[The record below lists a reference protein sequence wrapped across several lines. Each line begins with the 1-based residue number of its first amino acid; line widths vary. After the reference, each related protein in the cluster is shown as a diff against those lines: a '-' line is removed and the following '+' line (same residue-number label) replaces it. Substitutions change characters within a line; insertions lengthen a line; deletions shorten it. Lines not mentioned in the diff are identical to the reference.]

1 MKADKSQRN
10 DNNRIKYLFVVAL
23 CLLAIAIGIKQATAA
38 YLSISNMKAVAST
51 NENEALFNSNYLYG
65 YKSAPS
71 SIATNTIELNGVG
84 DQVSF
89 NVSIFNYHKQDINLV
104 SQNDIT
110 YDLTVEVT
118 GSQSS
123 NYSAYKVNG
132 TAVGSNWKYSLPN
145 ITLQGRKAAVKN
157 YMITMPTEDLDY
169 AQIKVMATVRTVSG
183 GAGTNIYCLA
193 AILAPSRHSQV
204 VSPTV
209 SGRLVESDN
218 NSDNNIGDY
227 DAYNYEITVG
237 GSASTVELKWNS
249 DVVEIDPFVA
259 GELKEPTTNG
269 NVTTAKLNLDVGTR
283 VIQFYRTAGMSKP
296 SRWTDLGLSVSKA
309 K

>member
-23 CLLAIAIGIKQATAA
+23 CLLAIAIGIRQATAA

-123 NYSAYKVNG
+123 NYSAYKVNEE
-132 TAVGSNWKYSLPN
+132 AVGSDWKYSSSG
-145 ITLQGRKAAVKN
+145 ITLKGRKAAVNN

-169 AQIKVMATVRTVSG
+169 AQIKVMATVKAVSG
-183 GAGTNIYCLA
+183 GTGTNIYCLA

-204 VSPTV
+204 ASPTV
-209 SGRLVESDN
+209 SGRIVESGD
-218 NSDNNIGDY
+218 IRDY

-237 GSASTVELKWNS
+237 GSASTVMLSWRS
-249 DVVEIDPFVA
+249 DVIEIDPFVA
-259 GELKEPTTNG
+259 GELKEATTSG
-269 NVTTAKLNLDVGTR
+269 NVTTAKLKLDVGTR
-283 VIQFYRTAGMSKP
+283 VIQFYRKNPENP
-296 SRWTDLGLSVSKA
+296 SDWSDLGLSVRKA
-309 K
+309 SS

>member
-71 SIATNTIELNGVG
+71 SIAINTIELNGVG

-132 TAVGSNWKYSLPN
+132 TTVGSEWKYSLDN
-145 ITLQGRKAAVKN
+145 ITLKGRKAAVNN

-169 AQIKVMATVRTVSG
+169 AQIKVIATVRTVSG
-183 GAGTNIYCLA
+183 GTGTNIYCLA

-218 NSDNNIGDY
+218 SIGDY

-283 VIQFYRTAGMSKP
+283 VIQFYRKNPVKP
-296 SRWTDLGLSVSKA
+296 SSWTDLGLSVSKA

>member
-51 NENEALFNSNYLYG
+51 NENEALLNSNYLYG

-71 SIATNTIELNGVG
+71 SIAINTIELNGVG

-123 NYSAYKVNG
+123 NYSAYKVNEI
-132 TAVGSNWKYSLPN
+132 AVGSDWKYSLPN
-145 ITLQGRKAAVKN
+145 ITLKGRKAAVNN

-169 AQIKVMATVRTVSG
+169 AQIKVIATVKTVSG
-183 GAGTNIYCLA
+183 GTGTNIYCLA

-204 VSPTV
+204 ALPTV
-209 SGRLVESDN
+209 SGRLVDSDN
-218 NSDNNIGDY
+218 NDNNIGDY

-259 GELKEPTTNG
+259 GELKEATTNR

-283 VIQFYRTAGMSKP
+283 VIQFYRKNPEKP
-296 SRWTDLGLSVSKA
+296 SSWDDLGISVSKA

>member
-1 MKADKSQRN
+1 MKTDKSQRN

-71 SIATNTIELNGVG
+71 SIAINTIELNGVG

-123 NYSAYKVNG
+123 NYSAYKVNKI
-132 TAVGSNWKYSLPN
+132 AVGSDWKYSLPN
-145 ITLQGRKAAVKN
+145 ITLKGRKAAVNN

-169 AQIKVMATVRTVSG
+169 AQIKVIATVKTVSG
-183 GAGTNIYCLA
+183 GTGTNIYCLA

-209 SGRLVESDN
+209 SGRIVESGD
-218 NSDNNIGDY
+218 IRDY

-237 GSASTVELKWNS
+237 GSASTVVLSWRS
-249 DVVEIDPFVA
+249 DVIEIDPFVA

-283 VIQFYRTAGMSKP
+283 VIQFYRKNPKKP
-296 SRWTDLGLSVSKA
+296 SSWDDLGLSVSKA

>member
-1 MKADKSQRN
+1 MKTDKSQRN

-71 SIATNTIELNGVG
+71 SIATNTVEINGAGSEVR
-84 DQVSF
+84 F
-89 NVSIFNYHKQDINLV
+89 NISIFNYHKQDINLV
-104 SQNDIT
+104 SQSDIT

-118 GSQSS
+118 GSQSG
-123 NYSAYKVNG
+123 NYSAYRVND
-132 TAVGSNWKYSLPN
+132 TSVGSDGSLT
-145 ITLQGRKAAVKN
+145 IRDVTLKGRKAGINN

-169 AQIKVMATVRTVSG
+169 AQIKVMATVKAVSG
-183 GAGTNIYCLA
+183 GTGTNIYCLA
-193 AILAPSRHSQV
+193 AMIAPSKRSQV
-204 VSPTV
+204 ASPSV
-209 SGRLVESDN
+209 DGKLVEK
-218 NSDNNIGDY
+218 GDLTEY

-237 GSASTVELKWNS
+237 GNASEVELSWNS
-249 DVVEIDPFVA
+249 NIVEIDPFFA
-259 GELKEPTTNG
+259 KEFGISG
-269 NVTTAKLNLDVGTR
+269 NPGTARLTLPIGTR
-283 VIQFYRTAGMSKP
+283 VVQFYRTGADKP
-296 SRWTDLGLSVSKA
+296 SDEDDLGLSVSKA